1 VSLRNT
7 LRAMPTLMRVGF
19 ADAVAYRAEMLVW
32 VLSTTMPLVNL
43 GLWSSVVGGG
53 SVGGYGRPRF
63 VAYFLA
69 TFIVRQLTGCWV
81 FWEMNFAIRNGT
93 LAMRLLRPIDPLLAY
108 AAEALA
114 GMPLRLLVS
123 LPVAAVT
130 LAVLGASQVTH
141 DPVIWTLWAVSV
153 AGAWLMT
160 LLVNFIVGSLSFFME
175 SSVKLMDVWLVL
187 FFAFSGYLM
196 PIDLFPGVL
205 RRIAEWLPF
214 RFQIGFPVELMTAA
228 HDRAAALRLLAAQ
241 GLWIAGLLAATIVL
255 WRRGLERF
263 AAYGG

>member
-1 VSLRNT
+1 
-7 LRAMPTLMRVGF
+7 MPTLLRVGF

-43 GLWSSVVGGG
+43 GLWSSVVGDG

-93 LAMRLLRPIDPLLAY
+93 LAMRLLRPVDPLLAY

-123 LPVAAVT
+123 LPIAAVI
-130 LAVLGASQVTH
+130 LVVLGSRQITH
-141 DPVIWTLWAVSV
+141 DPVIWLVWLVAVT
-153 AGAWLMT
+153 GAWVMT

-175 SSVKLMDVWLVL
+175 SSLKLMDVWLVL
-187 FFAFSGYLM
+187 FFGFSGYLM
-196 PIDLFPGVL
+196 PIDLFPGL
-205 RRIAEWLPF
+205 LGRIAKFLPF
-214 RFQIGFPVELMTAA
+214 RFQIAFPVELMTGA
-228 HDRAAALRLLAAQ
+228 HDRADACRLLAAQ
-241 GLWIAGLLAATIVL
+241 GLWVLALLAVTVFA
-255 WRRGLERF
+255 WRRGLQRF